1 MYIITLNKLIS
12 LPVCNHSLYLNIH
25 CLQKEWERWGK
36 KSRNATQGNIQ
47 IEQSVYS
54 TNTYFLI
61 NIQTKTG
68 FSPSEKSPE
77 AHSLVFYL
85 NGGGGYLLVIKMV
98 SCLELRSIGQI
109 TGFQLSS
116 RMMPLILCLEP
127 DKYLP

>member
-36 KSRNATQGNIQ
+36 KRSNATQGNIQ

-61 NIQTKTG
+61 NIQNKDRF
-68 FSPSEKSPE
+68 FSFRE
-77 AHSLVFYL
+77 
-85 NGGGGYLLVIKMV
+85 
-98 SCLELRSIGQI
+98 
-109 TGFQLSS
+109 
-116 RMMPLILCLEP
+116 EP
-127 DKYLP
+127 

>member
-36 KSRNATQGNIQ
+36 KSSNATQGNIQ

-61 NIQTKTG
+61 NIQNKDRF
-68 FSPSEKSPE
+68 FSFT
-77 AHSLVFYL
+77 V
-85 NGGGGYLLVIKMV
+85 
-98 SCLELRSIGQI
+98 
-109 TGFQLSS
+109 S
-116 RMMPLILCLEP
+116 RMK
-127 DKYLP
+127 KYLSLTDLEFHTLPFIIITFIF